1 MHILVGHTQQ
11 GTFRPRD
18 IRDMHRLRFRVFR
31 ERLQWDIP
39 TLGEQE
45 RDEYDNC
52 NPVFVMVRDDGGDVI
67 GCCRLLPTTGPY
79 MLKDTSPVLLGEQ
92 SIPIASDI
100 WEISR
105 FAVDKDARGGFGF
118 SSLPAGMI
126 GEVVRYALAQGIK
139 HYVFV
144 TTVAFE
150 RMLRRMGVNCE
161 RFSEPRQIGIEK
173 SVALWMHIDEQT
185 VNATC
190 TDIRNDSFA
199 LPNALHKEAA

>member
-1 MHILVGHTQQ
+1 MDILVGRARQ
-11 GTFRPRD
+11 GAFRPQD
-18 IRDMHRLRFRVFR
+18 IRGMHRLRYRVFR

-39 TLGEQE
+39 ALDGQE
-45 RDEYDNC
+45 RDEYDKC
-52 NPVFVMVRDDGGDVI
+52 NPVFVMARDDGGEVV

-79 MLKDTSPVLLGEQ
+79 MLKDTFPALLGGHSSPV
-92 SIPIASDI
+92 AADV

-105 FAVDKDARGGFGF
+105 FALDKGARSGFGF

-126 GEVVRYALAQGIK
+126 GETVRYALAQGIK

-161 RFSEPRQIGIEK
+161 RFSAPLQIGIER

-185 VNATC
+185 ISAACPNT
-190 TDIRNDSFA
+190 SFD
-199 LPNALHKEAA
+199 LFNPLYQEAA

>member
-1 MHILVGHTQQ
+1 
-11 GTFRPRD
+11 
-18 IRDMHRLRFRVFR
+18 
-31 ERLQWDIP
+31 
-39 TLGEQE
+39 
-45 RDEYDNC
+45 
-52 NPVFVMVRDDGGDVI
+52 
-67 GCCRLLPTTGPY
+67 
-79 MLKDTSPVLLGEQ
+79 MLKDIFPVLLGEQ
-92 SIPIASDI
+92 SVPVAPDI

-126 GEVVRYALAQGIK
+126 GEIVRYALTQGIK

-161 RFSEPRQIGIEK
+161 RFSEPRQVGIEK

-185 VNATC
+185 TNATC
-190 TDIRNDSFA
+190 PDFKNDSLCIAHTCQF
-199 LPNALHKEAA
+199 